1 MYWLS
6 FNYNFMML
14 AGDLRNG
21 STFYYNNEPY
31 VVIGYTHRKL
41 GQGGGA
47 RVILK
52 IRNLKNKKVT
62 DLTLNSIDK
71 IESLETET
79 RTMQYLY
86 EDGDAVYL
94 MDPDT
99 FEQEELPM
107 EMCKDQLKFMKPECK
122 VAVLKLDGETVS
134 LVLPNK
140 VALRIS
146 ETMDVDKGNTASGT
160 ILKEATLETGA
171 VVKVP
176 AFIKTGE
183 LINVN
188 TETEEYC
195 ERVTEGR

>member
-1 MYWLS
+1 MI
-6 FNYNFMML
+6 L

-21 STFYYNNEPY
+21 ATFYYNNEPY
-31 VVIGYTHRKL
+31 VVINYTHRKL
-41 GQGGGA
+41 GQGGAA

-71 IESLETET
+71 VEPLEAET

-86 EDGDAVYL
+86 EDGTSVYL
-94 MDPDT
+94 MDSNT
-99 FEQEELPM
+99 FEQEELPIDI
-107 EMCKDQLKFMKPECK
+107 CRKQLKFMKPESK

-134 LVLPNK
+134 IVLPTK
-140 VALRIS
+140 VALKVADTI
-146 ETMDVDKGNTASGT
+146 EVEKGNTASGT
-160 ILKEATLETGA
+160 VLKDATLETGA
-171 VVKVP
+171 VIKVP
-176 AFIKTGE
+176 AFIKKGE

-195 ERVTEGR
+195 ERVTE

>member
-1 MYWLS
+1 
-6 FNYNFMML
+6 MML

-21 STFYYNNEPY
+21 STFRYNNEPY
-31 VVIGYTHRKL
+31 VVTGFTHRKL

-47 RVILK
+47 RIILK

-71 IESLETET
+71 IEPLETET

-86 EDGDAVYL
+86 TDSDSIYV

-99 FEQEELPM
+99 FEQEDLPIDM
-107 EMCKDQLKFMKPECK
+107 GREQLKFMKPECK
-122 VAVLKLDGETVS
+122 VSILKLDGETVS
-134 LVLPNK
+134 IVLPTK
-140 VALRIS
+140 VALRVT

-160 ILKEATLETGA
+160 VLKEATLETGA

-176 AFIKTGE
+176 AFIKVGE
-183 LINVN
+183 LLNIN

-195 ERVTEGR
+195 ERVAEDKK

>member
-1 MYWLS
+1 MI
-6 FNYNFMML
+6 L
-14 AGDLRNG
+14 AGDLRGG
-21 STFYYNNEPY
+21 STFYYGNEPY
-31 VVIGYTHRKL
+31 VVTAFTHRKL

-71 IESLETET
+71 IEPLETET

-86 EDGDAVYL
+86 EDGTSVFI
-94 MDPDT
+94 MDPNT

-107 EMCKDQLKFMKPECK
+107 DMCKDQLKFMKPECK

-134 LVLPNK
+134 LVLPTK
-140 VALRIS
+140 VALRI
-146 ETMDVDKGNTASGT
+146 EHTMDVDRGNTASGVV
-160 ILKEATLETGA
+160 LKEATLETGA
-171 VVKVP
+171 IVKVP

-183 LINVN
+183 LVNVN

-195 ERVTEGR
+195 ERVAETK